1 MINVLQMEL
10 TKMEGRTYTDYSY
23 QMWQEF
29 PLDNIATS
37 YVKITVLS
45 VYTSHKNGFIEV
57 EFYVS
62 KSKRYYYL
70 NIVLTS

>member
-10 TKMEGRTYTDYSY
+10 TKMEGRTSTDYSY

-45 VYTSHKNGFIEV
+45 VYTTYRNGFVEV
-57 EFYVS
+57 EFYVG
-62 KSKRYYYL
+62 KSKRYYDL
-70 NIVLTS
+70 NIELTS